1 MCDQIIHHVSPV
13 LSQAQHGFL
22 AGRSCESNL
31 TCLVDQLWRSMTD
44 GDQTDVIYT
53 DYSSAFTSVNHALL
67 LYKLQKSYHLSG
79 AALSWFRSYLSGREQ
94 CVVLDGQCSDW
105 VPVRSGVPEGS
116 ICGPILFVLFC
127 NDVPTHISSE
137 CLMYADN
144 LKLYRQIR
152 SPGDAL
158 LLQTD
163 LDSLY
168 RWSIAWKLSLNP
180 SKCKTITFS
189 LRKKPIESCYMVNNI
204 TLERVTEM
212 RDLGILFDSK
222 LTFGPHIDSVVV
234 KANRALGMYLR
245 SLQTYRAPAVRRF
258 PPGPIMAG
266 FNAHVRSIMEF
277 GSVIWGGVAKT
288 HLSRLERIQHKF
300 FMWLATNSN
309 CPCTSLDYTALVQH
323 FGALHIDQRLVLND
337 LNFIHNV
344 FSGKID
350 SAKKMD
356 CSHLP
361 FQLKPDRVPCCM
373 FQRPEST
380 Q

>member
-1 MCDQIIHHVSPV
+1 MFKNSGKSRVWPNHSPCLPCLISSPERVSGGTFLWIQPYLPSRPV
-13 LSQAQHGFL
+13 VAF
-22 AGRSCESNL
+22 
-31 TCLVDQLWRSMTD
+31 MTD
-44 GDQTDVIYT
+44 GDQTDVIYI

-137 CLMYADN
+137 CLMYADD

-163 LDSLY
+163 LDSLH

-180 SKCKTITFS
+180 SKYKTITFS
-189 LRKKPIESCYMVNNI
+189 LRKKSIESSYMVNNI

-234 KANRALGMYLR
+234 KANRALGMYIPAFSPDLPSSSWPQVSTGSHHGWLQCPR
-245 SLQTYRAPAVRRF
+245 SVDYGVR
-258 PPGPIMAG
+258 
-266 FNAHVRSIMEF
+266 
-277 GSVIWGGVAKT
+277 
-288 HLSRLERIQHKF
+288 
-300 FMWLATNSN
+300 
-309 CPCTSLDYTALVQH
+309 
-323 FGALHIDQRLVLND
+323 
-337 LNFIHNV
+337 
-344 FSGKID
+344 
-350 SAKKMD
+350 
-356 CSHLP
+356 
-361 FQLKPDRVPCCM
+361 
-373 FQRPEST
+373 
-380 Q
+380 